1 MSSLTLMAAAAPTRL
16 DPIRLFLDADIVV
29 QLVMAGL
36 LLASV
41 WVWMIIVSFSLRM
54 AKLRSRTIEYEN
66 EFWQADSFDR
76 FTSERGA
83 KDVPAARVA
92 QAAVGEYRRSTKG
105 AVRDPEALRGRI
117 ATAMDSQIALEADDI
132 AERLNF
138 LATVGSVA
146 PFVGLFG
153 TVWGIM
159 NSFFQIG
166 AQESSSLAVV
176 APGISEAL
184 FRHRDRPVRGYSRSN
199 RLQPLQPS
207 GRSVRSALAAFRRQA
222 ERHLQPATGNAL
234 MAMGL
239 ASTRGGGRR
248 GRGSRRQPM
257 SEINVT
263 PFVDVMLVLLIIFM
277 VTAPL
282 LTAGVPIDLP
292 DSRAAQLPSDRQ
304 QVTISI
310 DEAGYVYID
319 DAAVELGGLPQA
331 LESIPRSGEGP
342 DITLRADRALDYG
355 RVMAVMGELNRA
367 GLNRIS
373 LITNSAAPAS
383 VNTGS
388 SGEE

>member
-76 FTSERGA
+76 FTSERGN

-184 FRHRDRPVRGYSRSN
+184 FATAIGLFAAIPAVIAYNRFSHRVDRYEA
-199 RLQPLQPS
+199 RLQRFADKLNATFS
-207 GRSVRSALAAFRRQA
+207 RQL
-222 ERHLQPATGNAL
+222 E
-234 MAMGL
+234 
-239 ASTRGGGRR
+239 TR
-248 GRGSRRQPM
+248 
-257 SEINVT
+257 
-263 PFVDVMLVLLIIFM
+263 
-277 VTAPL
+277 
-282 LTAGVPIDLP
+282 
-292 DSRAAQLPSDRQ
+292 
-304 QVTISI
+304 
-310 DEAGYVYID
+310 
-319 DAAVELGGLPQA
+319 
-331 LESIPRSGEGP
+331 
-342 DITLRADRALDYG
+342 
-355 RVMAVMGELNRA
+355 
-367 GLNRIS
+367 
-373 LITNSAAPAS
+373 
-383 VNTGS
+383 
-388 SGEE
+388 